1 MSYNMVI
8 AGAGGIAQAVGLL
21 LSEWSNVPIRIF
33 IGNRRLEKA
42 EMVAKWIGEGTTDPL
57 VAQAFC
63 LSDRGLTKEMEEIFA
78 QGDVLLDCLPGS
90 LAPKMAGYAK
100 KYGLHYVNLTEYVA
114 ETNEIMALAKN
125 AETGFVLQSG
135 LAPGYIDILAHYL
148 YQEFCRKYHVDK
160 VDKLQFKVGA
170 LTDHAVAPH
179 YYGFTWSPVGVA
191 TEYMKDAEAVRDFK
205 KVPLKSLSERAR
217 IIIDGRTYEEDLTSG
232 GAADLP
238 DALAG
243 KVRHLDYK
251 TLRYPGHYAWVQQ
264 QIEGL
269 ANGDTAI
276 GTLQEK
282 METEIPHMEQ
292 DQIVLY
298 AAVEG
303 KDSHGVLRRS
313 EVSKLIRPQK
323 VGKHRLRAIQ
333 ATTAAPMVQAA
344 FMLLESDRK
353 GVVLQSQIDPKPFL
367 NGSFIAA
374 VYGEIP

>member
-1 MSYNMVI
+1 M
-8 AGAGGIAQAVGLL
+8 
-21 LSEWSNVPIRIF
+21 
-33 IGNRRLEKA
+33 
-42 EMVAKWIGEGTTDPL
+42 
-57 VAQAFC
+57 
-63 LSDRGLTKEMEEIFA
+63 
-78 QGDVLLDCLPGS
+78 
-90 LAPKMAGYAK
+90 
-100 KYGLHYVNLTEYVA
+100 
-114 ETNEIMALAKN
+114 
-125 AETGFVLQSG
+125 
-135 LAPGYIDILAHYL
+135 
-148 YQEFCRKYHVDK
+148 
-160 VDKLQFKVGA
+160 
-170 LTDHAVAPH
+170 APH

-303 KDSHGVLRRS
+303 KDSHGVLRRR

>member
-1 MSYNMVI
+1 MVI